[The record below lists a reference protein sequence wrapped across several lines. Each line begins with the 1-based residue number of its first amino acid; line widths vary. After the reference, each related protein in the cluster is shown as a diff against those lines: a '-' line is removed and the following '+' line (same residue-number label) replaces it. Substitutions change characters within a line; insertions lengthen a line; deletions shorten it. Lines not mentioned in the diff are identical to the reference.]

1 MAIYHPSASWVS
13 SCYNIPSDNSV
24 ASQFDNVKYVKVVML
39 RTRTFHIP
47 QIVIT
52 GSGAS
57 ERVGEESTKLGVKK
71 GLIVTDK
78 VLVGLGALDGI
89 KQALMQSN
97 VQFAIFDAVSA
108 EPTVDF
114 VQEGLKAYKENGCD
128 FLLAV
133 GGGSP
138 IDTAK
143 AIAVMVTNPGSIE
156 DYMGIGKIHQKGV
169 PLVAIPTT
177 AGTGS
182 EATAVTIITDT
193 KRDVKMLIASPFLMP
208 RIAIVDPLLTL
219 SCPRNLTA
227 AVGIDALTH
236 AIEAYVSVK
245 SQAMSD
251 IFALSAIELISGNLR
266 QAWANGNNMEARERT
281 MMGALQAGIAFS
293 NSSVALVHGMSR
305 PIGAYFHV
313 PHGASNAA
321 LLGVV
326 MEFSLIGNP
335 TRYAHIAKAMGE
347 NISGITDL
355 GAAELAAKAVKRLIK
370 DIKVPSLRGL
380 GVDKGKLD
388 KLAPKMTED
397 AIASGSPANNP
408 RQATKEEIVELYR
421 LAYEQ

>member
-1 MAIYHPSASWVS
+1 
-13 SCYNIPSDNSV
+13 
-24 ASQFDNVKYVKVVML
+24 ML
-39 RTRTFHIP
+39 PTRTFRIP
-47 QIVIT
+47 RIVII

-57 ERVGEESTKLGVKK
+57 EQVGEECRKLGVKK
-71 GLIVTDK
+71 GLIVTDQVMVK
-78 VLVGLGALDGI
+78 LGILEGM
-89 KQALMQSN
+89 KQALQQSK
-97 VQFAIFDAVSA
+97 VQFAIYDGVST
-108 EPTVDF
+108 EPTTDF
-114 VQEGLKAYKENGCD
+114 VKEGFKAYKENGCD

-156 DYMGIGKIHQKGV
+156 DYKGLGKIPQRGV

-182 EATAVTIITDT
+182 EVTVVTIITDT
-193 KRDVKMLIASPFLMP
+193 KRDVKMLIGSPFLIP
-208 RIAIVDPLLTL
+208 EVAIVDPLLTL
-219 SCPRNLTA
+219 SCPRGLTA
-227 AVGIDALTH
+227 AVGIDTLTH

-245 SQAMSD
+245 AQPMSD
-251 IFALSAIELISGNLR
+251 IFCLSAIELISGNLR
-266 QAWANGNNMEARERT
+266 QAWANGNNVEAREKT
-281 MMGALQAGIAFS
+281 MLGALQAGIAFS

-347 NISGITDL
+347 NISGLTDL
-355 GAAELAAKAVKRLIK
+355 EAAELGAKAVKGLIK
-370 DIKVPSLRGL
+370 DIKVPSLREL
-380 GVDKGKLD
+380 GVDKEKLG
-388 KLAPKMTED
+388 KLAPKMTEA

-408 RQATKEEIVELYR
+408 RQATKEEIIELYN